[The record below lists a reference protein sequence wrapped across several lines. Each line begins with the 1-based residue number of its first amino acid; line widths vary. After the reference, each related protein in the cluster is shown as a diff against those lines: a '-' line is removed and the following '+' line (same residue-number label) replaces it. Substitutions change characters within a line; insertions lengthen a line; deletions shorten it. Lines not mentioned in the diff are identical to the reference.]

1 MLKNLILPADR
12 AIRRRKGCIKMKI
25 KDGYLL
31 REVAGNII
39 VVPVGEAAMNFNGL
53 ISLNETGAFL
63 WKLLENDVEP
73 KFLLSELMKEYD
85 VDEEQAKKD
94 ITDVLNKLYSA
105 GVLDAKQKN

>member
-1 MLKNLILPADR
+1 
-12 AIRRRKGCIKMKI
+12 MKI

-39 VVPVGEAAMNFNGL
+39 VVPVGDASMEFNGM

-63 WKLLENDVEP
+63 WKLLKNDVEP

-85 VDEEQAKKD
+85 VEEEQAKKD
-94 ITDVLNKLYSA
+94 ITDVINKLYNA
-105 GVLDAKQKN
+105 GVLEIQQ

>member
-1 MLKNLILPADR
+1 
-12 AIRRRKGCIKMKI
+12 MKI

-39 VVPVGEAAMNFNGL
+39 VVPVGDASMEFNGM

-63 WKLLENDVEP
+63 WKLLKNDVEP

-85 VDEEQAKKD
+85 VEEEQAKKD
-94 ITDVLNKLYSA
+94 ITDVINKLYSA
-105 GVLDAKQKN
+105 GVLEIQQ

>member
-1 MLKNLILPADR
+1 
-12 AIRRRKGCIKMKI
+12 MKI

-39 VVPVGEAAMNFNGL
+39 DVPVGDASVEFNGM

-63 WKLLENDVEP
+63 WKLLKNDVEP

-85 VDEEQAKKD
+85 VEEEQAKKD
-94 ITDVLNKLYSA
+94 ITDVINKLYSA
-105 GVLDAKQKN
+105 GVLEIQQ